1 MKDSIVFKIIM
12 YVLIGISVVFSALF
26 FMESIDESLFLNWSY
41 ILLGIATVAAI
52 VFPIINIVQNPKK
65 AKMVIAGIVGLAVVL
80 GISYAMAS
88 GQEIKLGEDNIISAS
103 TVKMVDAGLIMTYIL
118 GGLSV
123 AAAIFDGVSKMFK

>member
-1 MKDSIVFKIIM
+1 M

-65 AKMVIAGIVGLAVVL
+65 AKMVIAGIVGLAVVF

>member
-65 AKMVIAGIVGLAVVL
+65 AKMVIAGIVGLAVVF